1 MNSSKDIKRSVIEK
15 YGAIAQSKS
24 GKGAGCCCGS
34 QTDIPFS
41 MIGDEYKMVD
51 GHVPDADL
59 GLGCGVPTQYA
70 AIKGGDTVLDL
81 GAGAGNDCFVARRLV
96 GESGKVVGLD
106 FTQAMVE
113 KANENNKRLGYENVS
128 FVQGDIE
135 EMPLDGDQF
144 DVILSNCVLNL
155 VPDKQKAFSEMYR
168 VLKSGGRFCISDVV
182 TLGSIP
188 AKMKDSADMYA
199 GCVAGAIDKAAYLNV
214 IHEAGFSNLIIH
226 NERQIEIPLAI
237 LSSLISED
245 EVKAFNESG
254 AGIYSITLS
263 AEK

>member
-24 GKGAGCCCGS
+24 GKEACCCCGS

-41 MIGDEYKMVD
+41 MIGEDYKMVD

-70 AIKGGDTVLDL
+70 AIKAGDIVLDL
-81 GAGAGNDCFVARRLV
+81 GGGAGNDCFVARRLV

-113 KANENNKRLGYENVS
+113 KANENNKRLGYDNVS

-168 VLKSGGRFCISDVV
+168 VLKPGGRFCISDVV

-188 AKMKDSADMYA
+188 ANLKASAEMYV

-214 IHEAGFSNLIIH
+214 IREAGFSNLIIH
-226 NERQIEIPLAI
+226 KERQIDIPQAI

-254 AGIYSITLS
+254 AGIFSVTLS

>member
-1 MNSSKDIKRSVIEK
+1 MNASKDIKRSVIEK
-15 YGAIAQSKS
+15 YGAIAKSKS
-24 GKGAGCCCGS
+24 GNGSSGCCGP

-41 MIGDEYKMVD
+41 MIGEDYKTVD

-59 GLGCGVPTQYA
+59 GLGCGVPTQFA
-70 AIKGGDTVLDL
+70 ALKAGDAILDL

-96 GESGKVVGLD
+96 GESGRVVGLD

-113 KANENNKRLGYENVS
+113 KAIENNRRLGYGNVS

-135 EMPLDGDQF
+135 DMPLEGDQF

-155 VPDKQKAFSEMYR
+155 VPDKQRAFSEMFR
-168 VLKSGGRFCISDVV
+168 VLKPDGRFCISDVV
-182 TLGSIP
+182 TMGPIP
-188 AKMKDSADMYA
+188 SKLKASAEMYV
-199 GCVAGAIDKAAYLNV
+199 GCVAGAIDKAAYLNIV
-214 IHEAGFSNLIIH
+214 REAGFSNPTIH
-226 NERQIEIPLAI
+226 KERRIEIPEEI

-245 EVKAFNESG
+245 EVKAFEESG
-254 AGIYSITLS
+254 AGIYSVTLS